1 MPEQRNTPPDTPP
14 PGKARSVHPD
24 GRPDGF
30 TPPDVYAVQ
39 VLEGGYT
46 RLRISCDF
54 DRLPALHRDLVALLT
69 PPLKLLYVQLTDRR
83 TGQLPKPRHL
93 VGVDLS
99 TRQVLDALDECADLV
114 YRDGRHQLWVRG
126 SAPGEQVVLEE
137 IGLIYAYP
145 DDPLTRQ
152 RCEAHGLRRDDA
164 APTMAERDYVMVG
177 FEPAADAQETKLI
190 WSLALREWEG

>member
-1 MPEQRNTPPDTPP
+1 MAEKRSTPPGAPAP
-14 PGKARSVHPD
+14 AKARSVHPD

-30 TPPDVYAVQ
+30 APPDVYAAQ
-39 VLEGGYT
+39 VLDGGYT
-46 RLRISCDF
+46 RLRISCSF
-54 DRLPALHRDLVALLT
+54 EGLPALHRDLVSLLT

-83 TGQLPKPRHL
+83 TGQLPKPRHM

-99 TRQVLDALDECADLV
+99 PQQVGEALNTCGDLV
-114 YRDGRHQLWVRG
+114 YRDGRHQLWVKG

-137 IGLIYAYP
+137 LGIIYAYP

-152 RCEAHGLRRDDA
+152 RCEAHGLRHDQGA
-164 APTMAERDYVMVG
+164 QTMAERDYVMVG
-177 FEPAADAQETKLI
+177 FDPAADAQETKLI